1 MAATQ
6 TKKDSAVQG
15 ADLILDQIGRFT
27 REPIDQ
33 AIATERS
40 TFLAN
45 GLSSQTERASGLAGY
60 LAALVATGAQID
72 TLPAGLSAAT
82 PPSPHRLPAPG
93 DAHIPPHQVTLV
105 PIGSAMCEYRVGQ
118 SV

>member
-6 TKKDSAVQG
+6 TKNDSAVQVV
-15 ADLILDQIGRFT
+15 DLILDQIGRFT

-60 LAALVATGAQID
+60 LAALVATGAQLD
-72 TLPAGLSAAT
+72 TLPAELSAAT
-82 PPSPHRLPAPG
+82 PQSPDRIAAAVAAPTRT
-93 DAHIPPHQVTLV
+93 HQET
-105 PIGSAMCEYRVGQ
+105 GRAAGRERGGNE
-118 SV
+118 